1 MQARELSGMASARLD
16 FFRRRPYYRDGS
28 GDARPAHYRQYG
40 KDFMIR
46 SLFFAACLA
55 PVTLVFSSLCW
66 LFARLGRNGLVSHRL
81 EGVWAKCL
89 LWCAGVRVTV
99 DLSALDPDETY
110 IFMANH
116 QSNMDIPILFSVL
129 SGYNFR
135 FLAKESLFA
144 IPVFG
149 PAMRRVGHVAID
161 RQNRRKAMES
171 IKEATDLVS
180 RGVGLLVFPE
190 GTRSLDPGTLGPFKT
205 GGMIVALKCQAKVAP
220 VIVTGS
226 ADILPKHG
234 KWVRAG
240 QVTVRA
246 LPPFDPH
253 AQYTLKEREAFKND
267 LWARM
272 DAAYQEM
279 RQ

>member
-1 MQARELSGMASARLD
+1 MEN
-16 FFRRRPYYRDGS
+16 
-28 GDARPAHYRQYG
+28 
-40 KDFMIR
+40 MIR
-46 SLFFAACLA
+46 SLFFTACLV
-55 PVTLVFSSLCW
+55 PLTFVFSSLCW
-66 LFARLGRNGLVSHRL
+66 LFARVGTDGRLSHRL
-81 EGVWAKCL
+81 ECLWARCL
-89 LWCAGVRVTV
+89 VRCSGVRVTV
-99 DLSALDPDETY
+99 DLSALDPGETY

-116 QSNMDIPILFSVL
+116 QSHMDIPILFATL

-161 RQNRRKAMES
+161 RANRRKAMES
-171 IKEATDLVS
+171 IACATGLVS

-190 GTRSLDPGTLGPFKT
+190 GTRSMDYSRLGEFKT
-205 GGMIVALKCQAKVAP
+205 GGMIVALKCRAKVAP
-220 VIVTGS
+220 LIVSGS
-226 ADILPKHG
+226 GNILPKHARL
-234 KWVRAG
+234 VRG
-240 QVTVRA
+240 GEVTVRA

-253 AQYTLKEREAFKND
+253 ALYTLKEREAFKND

-272 DAAYQEM
+272 NGAYQEM

>member
-1 MQARELSGMASARLD
+1 
-16 FFRRRPYYRDGS
+16 
-28 GDARPAHYRQYG
+28 
-40 KDFMIR
+40 MIR
-46 SLFFAACLA
+46 SFFFALCLA
-55 PVTLVFSSLCW
+55 PLTILFSGLCW
-66 LFARLGRNGLVSHRL
+66 IFACLGRNGAFSHRL
-81 EGVWAKCL
+81 ESLWAKSL
-89 LWCAGVRVTV
+89 LACAGVRLTV
-99 DLSALDPDETY
+99 DLSALTPGEAY
-110 IFMANH
+110 VFMANH
-116 QSNMDIPILFSVL
+116 QSHMDIPILFSVL

-161 RQNRRKAMES
+161 RENRRKAMES

-190 GTRSLDPGTLGPFKT
+190 GTRAVDPSRLGPFKT
-205 GGMIVALKCQAKVAP
+205 GGMIVALKCRAKVAP
-220 VIVTGS
+220 VIITGS
-226 ADILPKHG
+226 ARVLPKHG

-240 QVTVRA
+240 EVTVRA

-253 AQYTLKEREAFKND
+253 AQYTLKQREAFKND

-272 DAAYQEM
+272 NAAYQEM